1 METSESVFRG
11 EAYPRIVLPEQQDL
25 NMNKYPS
32 SCTPVR
38 VTNTQDASNYVDRVT
53 SGTAEIGF
61 QFEAFPVQLDMMESV
76 MGFEESRTHSSSGN
90 VNATNDKNEY
100 MVKILA
106 LSATDAL
113 VFLEVY
119 HAYEAEL
126 EKIVRSVDQA
136 VTAAQRQ
143 AILKEEYFD
152 TLNKAGSTYLAY
164 RFLAWVDYYAQTCSS
179 QD

>member
-1 METSESVFRG
+1 
-11 EAYPRIVLPEQQDL
+11 
-25 NMNKYPS
+25 MNKYS
-32 SCTPVR
+32 SGCTPVS
-38 VTNTQDASNYVDRVT
+38 VTNIPGDKDASNYVDRVT
-53 SGTAEIGF
+53 SGAAEMGF
-61 QFEAFPVQLDMMESV
+61 QFEAFPAQLDMMESV
-76 MGFEESRTHSSSGN
+76 MAFEEDRTPASPEN
-90 VNATNDKNEY
+90 ANATTDKNEY

-106 LSATDAL
+106 LSSADAL

-164 RFLAWVDYYAQTCSS
+164 RFLAWVDYYAQTCST
-179 QD
+179 QN